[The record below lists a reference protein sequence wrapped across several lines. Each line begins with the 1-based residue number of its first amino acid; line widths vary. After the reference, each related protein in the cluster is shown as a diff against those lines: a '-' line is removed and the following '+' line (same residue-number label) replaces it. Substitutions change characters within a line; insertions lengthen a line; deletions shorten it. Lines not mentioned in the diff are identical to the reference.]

1 MFTSAFLNII
11 QQPVLH
17 GNQAQY
23 IRDGAEQD
31 DDDKHRADIFDHK
44 DKDTSSAEGMS
55 VHQDFRD
62 GTLDGHTSGDK
73 KADAECRDGHHHGV
87 CQKIKEIQEL
97 HSDDSDIGERS
108 VAQTGKGAQDEHD
121 HSDDDSAA
129 LPAPD
134 KFI

>member
-44 DKDTSSAEGMS
+44 DKDTSSAEDMS
-55 VHQDFRD
+55 VHENLIHYA
-62 GTLDGHTSGDK
+62 LDSHAPCYIE
-73 KADAECRDGHHHGV
+73 ADAQGRDGHHHGIG
-87 CQKIKEIQEL
+87 QEIKEIQEL
-97 HSDDSDIGERS
+97 HADDRDVGERS
-108 VAQTGKGAQDEHD
+108 VTQTGQ
-121 HSDDDSAA
+121 
-129 LPAPD
+129 
-134 KFI
+134 